1 MIVKICGL
9 RTQEDVDAVA
19 LGAHMC
25 GFIFVPDSP
34 RAVTVTEVAALET
47 SHLLRVGVFV
57 DASQDDIREA
67 VRLARLDVVQLHG
80 THSEDCARYLQ
91 ALPAGNKANGAHRPL
106 MRIRTVWPAA
116 YASVDALETDLRHF
130 APCADMFLLDAG
142 TQGGGTGRTLPWEQ
156 LRHLRS
162 PRPWLLAGGLTADNA
177 RAALDA
183 CSPHG
188 LDFNSGLETITGRKD
203 ARKIAA
209 ALRAVQG

>member
-9 RTQEDVDAVA
+9 RRQEDVDAA
-19 LGAHMC
+19 ARGAHMC

-34 RAVTVTEVAALET
+34 RAVTVAEAAALES

-57 DASQDDIREA
+57 NATQDDMRDA
-67 VRLARLDVVQLHG
+67 VRLARLDAVQLHG
-80 THSEDCARYLQ
+80 THSADCARYVRT
-91 ALPAGNKANGAHRPL
+91 LPATHRNSPL
-106 MRIRTVWPAA
+106 MCIRTVWPAN
-116 YASVDALETDLRHF
+116 YPNMDALESALGHW
-130 APCADMFLLDAG
+130 ASSADMFLLDAG

-162 PRPWLLAGGLTADNA
+162 PLPWLLAGGLTADNA

-203 ARKIAA
+203 TRKIAA